1 MKTEIFNKVE
11 PKKDTYCKVVYL
23 HKGQKF
29 ESKMYY
35 EGRTDNGIMFT
46 DRNWA
51 NDFLP
56 LKIKQLLTVAEI
68 K

>member
-1 MKTEIFNKVE
+1 MKAEVFDKVE

-23 HKGQKF
+23 YKGQKF
-29 ESKMYY
+29 ETNMYY
-35 EGRTDNGIMFT
+35 EGRTDNGILFT
-46 DRNWA
+46 ERNWA

-56 LKIKQLLTVAEI
+56 LKLKQLLYVAEV

>member
-1 MKTEIFNKVE
+1 MKIEIFEKIE

-23 HKGQKF
+23 YKGKKF
-29 ESKMYY
+29 ESNMYY
-35 EGRTDNGIMFT
+35 EGRTNNEILFSE
-46 DRNWA
+46 RNFA

-56 LKIKQLLTVAEI
+56 LKIKQLLYVSQV